1 MHPFLDP
8 SLHVRWSTLTPE
20 HIIPDI
26 TLALENAARKV
37 DEVCQ
42 TDRGR
47 MTFANTFLAF
57 EASTAELGEA
67 WGKVGHL
74 DAVCNSPEL
83 RTAYNEMLP
92 KVTGFYTKLMMNEAL
107 WDLLKTYAATP
118 EAKALTGVPKRYLEE
133 TLADFRASGADL
145 SPDKKRRLEAI
156 EAELAVATQKYSE
169 NVLDS
174 TNAWELI
181 ITDESQLK
189 GLPETAKNAALADAG
204 AKGLGSPES
213 PAWRLTLKAPCMIP
227 VMEHA
232 DDESIRQQMWQG
244 STGIGRQEPWDNT
257 GLIGTI
263 LKLRGEKAQL
273 LGKAN
278 FADLVLER
286 RMARNGDNAIAF
298 TEDMHRRI
306 TDAFTRQTRELQEY
320 KAEAVSQPTGLLEP
334 WETAYWSEKRRKAL
348 YDFDEEE
355 LRPYFPIEGV
365 LGGMFHIAETLFG
378 LKIKERPVVFKNS
391 GTQHDETV
399 PAGQPE
405 GDADEVVEVWHP
417 EVKFYE
423 IFNTQGTH
431 LGSFYADWHPRDSKR
446 GGAWMNYLK
455 TGSPPAG
462 ERDREPHLGL
472 ICGNM
477 TPSVDGKPALLS
489 HNEVETVF
497 HEFGHLLHHLLGNVE
512 IKSLNGVNVAWDFV
526 ELPSQ
531 IMENFCWDRESLDF
545 FARHHVTHEP
555 VPPRLFKK
563 MMAAKNY
570 LSAVTTMRQLAFGKM
585 DLEFHRKPN
594 PADDMDLDA
603 LTDELLKGYVMP
615 MKTKSPSMARRFTHL
630 FASPVGYAAG
640 YYSYKWAEVL
650 DADCFSRFQK
660 EGILNPATGH
670 AFRDCILSK
679 GNSEPPEKLFK
690 DFMGRAPEL
699 TPLLER
705 NGLV

>member
-1 MHPFLDP
+1 MSPFLDS
-8 SLHVRWSTLTPE
+8 SLHIRWSTLTPDA
-20 HIIPDI
+20 IVPDI
-26 TLALENAARKV
+26 TAALADAEARV
-37 DEVCQ
+37 DAVCR

-47 MTFANTFLAF
+47 MTFENTFLAF
-57 EASTAELGEA
+57 ESSTAGLSEA

-74 DAVCNSPEL
+74 DAVCNSPAL
-83 RTAYNEMLP
+83 REAYNEMLP
-92 KVTGFYTKLMMNEAL
+92 KVTAFYTKLMMNEAL
-107 WDLLKTYAATP
+107 WDLLKTYADTP
-118 EAKALTGVPKRYLEE
+118 EGKALTGVQKRYLEE
-133 TLADFRASGADL
+133 TLADFRGSGADL
-145 SPDKKRRLEAI
+145 PPNKKQQLEEI
-156 EAELAVATQKYSE
+156 EAELAIVTQKYSE

-174 TNAWELI
+174 TNGWELI
-181 ITDESQLK
+181 LTDEAQLA
-189 GLPETAKNAALADAG
+189 GLPDSAKSAALAEART
-204 AKGLGSPES
+204 KGHGTPEA

-227 VMEHA
+227 VMEHV
-232 DDESIRQQMWQG
+232 DDEAIRRQMWVG
-244 STGIGRQEPWDNT
+244 SSGIGRSGAWDNT
-257 GLIGTI
+257 GLIRTI
-263 LKLRGEKAQL
+263 LRLRQEKAQL

-286 RMARNGDNAIAF
+286 RMARNGARALEF

-306 TDAFTRQTRELQEY
+306 AGAFSRQTRELQEY
-320 KAEAVSQPTGLLEP
+320 KAEAVSQPTGPLEP

-355 LRPYFPIEGV
+355 LRPYFPINGV
-365 LGGMFHIAETLFG
+365 LGGMFNIAEQLFG
-378 LKIKERPVVFKNS
+378 IQIKERPTVFIDHAS
-391 GTQHDETV
+391 PSPEAST
-399 PAGQPE
+399 PAGP
-405 GDADEVVEVWHP
+405 DTIEVWHP

-423 IFNTQGTH
+423 IHNDRGTH

-455 TGSPPAG
+455 TGSPPSG

-477 TPSVDGKPALLS
+477 SPSVDGKPALLS
-489 HNEVETVF
+489 HGEVETVF

-531 IMENFCWDRESLDF
+531 IMENFCWDRESLDC
-545 FARHHVTHEP
+545 FAKHHETGEP
-555 VPPRLFKK
+555 IPGRLFKK

-585 DLEFHRKPN
+585 DLDLHRM
-594 PADDMDLDA
+594 PALAEDADLDEV
-603 LTDELLKGYVMP
+603 TDELLKGYVMP
-615 MKTKSPSMARRFTHL
+615 LRTKSPSMARRFTHL
-630 FASPVGYAAG
+630 FSSPVGYAAG

-660 EGILNPATGH
+660 EGILNPKTGH

-690 DFMGRAPEL
+690 DFMGRDPEL

>member
-1 MHPFLDP
+1 MSPFLDP
-8 SLHVRWSTLTPE
+8 ALHIRWSALKPE
-20 HIIPDI
+20 HVVPDI
-26 TLALENAARKV
+26 TAALEEAEAKV
-37 DEVCQ
+37 DAVCR

-47 MTFANTFLAF
+47 MTFETTFLAF
-57 EASTAELGEA
+57 ESSTSALGEA

-74 DAVCNSPEL
+74 DAVCNSDAL
-83 RTAYNEMLP
+83 REAYNEMLP
-92 KVTGFYTKLMMNEAL
+92 KVTAFYTKLMMNEAL
-107 WDLLKTYAATP
+107 WDLLKTYADTP
-118 EAKALTGVPKRYLEE
+118 EAKALTGVQKRYLEE
-133 TLADFRASGADL
+133 TMADFRASGADL
-145 SPDKKRRLEAI
+145 PADKKKRLEEI
-156 EAELAVATQKYSE
+156 EAELATATQKYSE

-174 TNAWELI
+174 TNGWELI
-181 ITDESQLK
+181 VTDESKLT
-189 GLPETAKNAALADAG
+189 GLPDSAKSAALAEAK
-204 AKGLGSPES
+204 AKGHGTDAE

-227 VMEHA
+227 VMEHVE
-232 DDESIRQQMWQG
+232 DDDIRRQMWEG
-244 STGIGRQEPWDNT
+244 SCGIGRREPWDNT
-257 GLIGTI
+257 SLIRWI
-263 LKLRGEKAQL
+263 LRLRQEKAQL
-273 LGKAN
+273 LGKSD

-286 RMARNGDNAIAF
+286 RMARNGARALEF

-306 TDAFTRQTRELQEY
+306 AEAFSRQTRELQEF
-320 KAEAVSQPTGLLEP
+320 KAEAVSQPTGPLEP
-334 WETAYWSEKRRKAL
+334 WETAYWAEKRRKAL

-355 LRPYFPIEGV
+355 LRPYFPINGV
-365 LGGMFHIAETLFG
+365 LGGMFNIAEQLFG
-378 LKIKERPVVFKNS
+378 IQIKEKPVIFKTN
-391 GTQHDETV
+391 
-399 PAGQPE
+399 PE
-405 GDADEVVEVWHP
+405 DDGNPDAVEVWHP

-423 IFNTQGTH
+423 IHNDRGTH

-455 TGSPPAG
+455 TGSPPSG
-462 ERDREPHLGL
+462 DRDREPHLGL

-489 HNEVETVF
+489 HGEVETVF

-531 IMENFCWDRESLDF
+531 IMENFCWDRDSLDC
-545 FARHHVTHEP
+545 FARHHETGDP
-555 VPPRLFKK
+555 IPARLFKK

-585 DLEFHRKPN
+585 DLELHRM
-594 PADDMDLDA
+594 PALEEESDLDA
-603 LTDELLKGYVMP
+603 VTDEVLKGYVMP
-615 MKTKSPSMARRFTHL
+615 LKTKSPSMARRFTHL

-660 EGILNPATGH
+660 EGILNPKTGQ

-679 GNSEPPEKLFK
+679 GNSEPPEKLFR
-690 DFMGRAPEL
+690 DFMGRDPEL

>member
-1 MHPFLDP
+1 MSPFLDP
-8 SLHVRWSTLTPE
+8 ALHIRWSALKPE
-20 HIIPDI
+20 HVVPDI
-26 TLALENAARKV
+26 IAALEEAEAKV
-37 DEVCQ
+37 DAVCR

-47 MTFANTFLAF
+47 MTFENTFLAF
-57 EASTAELGEA
+57 ESSTSALSEA

-74 DAVCNSPEL
+74 DAVCNSDDL
-83 RTAYNEMLP
+83 RAAYNEMLP
-92 KVTGFYTKLMMNEAL
+92 KVTAFYTKLMMNEAL
-107 WDLLKTYAATP
+107 WDLMKTYADTP
-118 EAKALTGVPKRYLEE
+118 EAKALTGVQKRYLEE
-133 TLADFRASGADL
+133 TMADFRASGADL
-145 SPDKKRRLEAI
+145 PPDRKKRLEEI
-156 EAELAVATQKYSE
+156 EAELATATQKYSE

-174 TNAWELI
+174 TNGWELI
-181 ITDESQLK
+181 LTEEGKLA
-189 GLPETAKNAALADAG
+189 GLPDSAKSAALAEAK
-204 AKGLGSPES
+204 AKGYGTEEA

-227 VMEHA
+227 VMEHV
-232 DDESIRQQMWQG
+232 DDDDIRRQMWEG
-244 STGIGRQEPWDNT
+244 SCGIGRREPWDNT
-257 GLIGTI
+257 NLIRQI
-263 LKLRGEKAQL
+263 LRLRQEKAQL
-273 LGKAN
+273 LGKSD

-286 RMARNGDNAIAF
+286 RMARNGARALEF

-306 TDAFTRQTRELQEY
+306 ADAFSRQTRELQEF
-320 KAEAVSQPTGLLEP
+320 KAEAVSQPTGPLEP
-334 WETAYWSEKRRKAL
+334 WETAYWAEKRRKAL

-355 LRPYFPIEGV
+355 LRPYFPIDGV
-365 LGGMFHIAETLFG
+365 LGGMFNIAEQLFG
-378 LKIKERPVVFKNS
+378 IQIKEKPVIFKTN
-391 GTQHDETV
+391 
-399 PAGQPE
+399 PE
-405 GDADEVVEVWHP
+405 DDGNPDAVEVWHP

-423 IFNTQGTH
+423 IHNDRGTH

-455 TGSPPAG
+455 TGSPPSGA
-462 ERDREPHLGL
+462 RDREPHLGL

-489 HNEVETVF
+489 HGEVETVF

-531 IMENFCWDRESLDF
+531 IMENFCWDRDSLDC
-545 FARHHVTHEP
+545 FARHHESGDP
-555 VPPRLFKK
+555 IPARLFKK

-585 DLEFHRKPN
+585 DLELHRM
-594 PADDMDLDA
+594 PAMEEESDLDA
-603 LTDELLKGYVMP
+603 VTDEVLKGYVMP
-615 MKTKSPSMARRFTHL
+615 LKTKSPSMARRFTHL

-660 EGILNPATGH
+660 EGILNPKTGQ

-679 GNSEPPEKLFK
+679 GNSEPPEKLFR
-690 DFMGRAPEL
+690 DFMGRDPEL

-705 NGLV
+705 NGLL

>member
-1 MHPFLDP
+1 MAPFLDS
-8 SLHVRWSTLTPE
+8 SLHIRWSALTPD
-20 HIIPDI
+20 HVVPDI
-26 TLALENAARKV
+26 TAALEEAEAKV
-37 DEVCQ
+37 DTVCR

-47 MTFANTFLAF
+47 MTFGNTFLAF
-57 EASTAELGEA
+57 EASTAALGEA

-74 DAVCNSPEL
+74 DAVCNSDAL
-83 RTAYNEMLP
+83 RAAYNEMLP
-92 KVTGFYTKLMMNEAL
+92 KVTAFYTRLMMNEAL
-107 WDLLKTYAATP
+107 WDLLKTYADTP
-118 EAKALTGVPKRYLEE
+118 QAKTLTGVQKRYLEE

-145 SPDKKRRLEAI
+145 PPDKKKRLEEI
-156 EAELAVATQKYSE
+156 EAELATATQKYSE

-174 TNAWELI
+174 TNQWDLI
-181 ITDESQLK
+181 VTDEAQLA
-189 GLPETAKNAALADAG
+189 GLPESAKSAALAEAK
-204 AKGLGSPES
+204 AKGLGSPEA
-213 PAWRLTLKAPCMIP
+213 PAWRLTLKAPCLIP
-227 VMEHA
+227 VMEHV
-232 DDESIRQQMWQG
+232 DDEAIRRQMWEG
-244 STGIGRQEPWDNT
+244 SIGIGRKEPWDNT
-257 GLIGTI
+257 GLIRSI
-263 LKLRGEKAQL
+263 LRLRQEKAQL

-286 RMARNGDNAIAF
+286 RMARNGDRAMEF

-306 TDAFTRQTRELQEY
+306 AGAFSRQTRELQEF
-320 KAEAVSQPTGLLEP
+320 KAEAVCQPTGPLEP
-334 WETAYWSEKRRKAL
+334 WETAYWAEKRRKAL

-355 LRPYFPIEGV
+355 LRPWFPIEGV
-365 LGGMFHIAETLFG
+365 LGGMFNIAEQLFG
-378 LKIKERPVVFKNS
+378 IQIKERPAVFHENANGPS
-391 GTQHDETV
+391 AAE
-399 PAGQPE
+399 AI
-405 GDADEVVEVWHP
+405 EVWHP

-423 IFNTQGTH
+423 IHNDRGTH

-455 TGSPPAG
+455 TGAPPNG
-462 ERDREPHLGL
+462 DRDREPHLGL

-477 TPSVDGKPALLS
+477 TPSVEGKPALLS
-489 HNEVETVF
+489 HGEVETVF

-531 IMENFCWDRESLDF
+531 IMENFCWDRASLDC
-545 FARHHVTHEP
+545 FARHYQTGAVI
-555 VPPRLFKK
+555 PPRLFKK

-585 DLEFHRKPN
+585 DLELHRR
-594 PADDMDLDA
+594 PALEEGSDLDEV
-603 LTDELLKGYVMP
+603 TDYLLKGYIMP
-615 MKTKSPSMARRFTHL
+615 LKTKAPSMVRRFTHL

-660 EGILNPATGH
+660 EGILNPETGR

-690 DFMGRAPEL
+690 DFMGRDPEL

-705 NGLV
+705 SGLV

>member
-26 TLALENAARKV
+26 SLALERAEQKV

-67 WGKVGHL
+67 WGKVGNL

-83 RTAYNEMLP
+83 RTAYNAMLP
-92 KVTGFYTKLMMNEAL
+92 RVTEFYTKLMMNEAL
-107 WDLLKTYAATP
+107 WDLLKTYADTP
-118 EAKALTGVPKRYLEE
+118 DAKALTGVPRRYLEE

-145 SPDKKRRLEAI
+145 PSGKKRRLEAI
-156 EAELAVATQKYSE
+156 EAELATATQKYGE

-174 TNAWELI
+174 TNAWELV
-181 ITDESQLK
+181 ITDESQLA
-189 GLPETAKNAALADAG
+189 GLPDTAKSAALAEARS
-204 AKGLGSPES
+204 KGMGSLES
-213 PAWRLTLKAPCMIP
+213 PAWRLTLKAPSMIP
-227 VMEHA
+227 VMEYVEE
-232 DDESIRQQMWQG
+232 ESIRQQMWQG
-244 STGIGRQEPWDNT
+244 SAGIGRQDPWDNT
-257 GLIGTI
+257 SLIRTI
-263 LKLRGEKAQL
+263 LGLRGEKAKL

-286 RMARNGDNAIAF
+286 RMARNGDNAMAF

-306 TDAFTRQTRELQEY
+306 TDAFSRQTRELQEY

-355 LRPYFPIEGV
+355 LRPYFPIDGV

-378 LKIKERPVVFKNS
+378 LRIQEQPAVFRDPNNQS
-391 GTQHDETV
+391 AAPGAAAGLADG
-399 PAGQPE
+399 PA
-405 GDADEVVEVWHP
+405 AIEVWHP

-423 IFNTQGTH
+423 IHNPQGTH

-455 TGSPPAG
+455 TGLPPAG
-462 ERDREPHLGL
+462 GRDREPHLGL

-477 TPSVDGKPALLS
+477 TPSVDGQPALLS
-489 HNEVETVF
+489 HPEVETVF
-497 HEFGHLLHHLLGNVE
+497 HEFGHLLHHLLGDVE

-531 IMENFCWDRESLDF
+531 IMENFCWDRESLDC
-545 FARHHVTHEP
+545 FAKHYITGESIP
-555 VPPRLFKK
+555 VRLFKK

-570 LSAVTTMRQLAFGKM
+570 LSAVTTMRQLAFGRM
-585 DLEFHRKPN
+585 DLELHRTPP
-594 PADDMDLDA
+594 PAEDTDLDA
-603 LTDELLKGYVMP
+603 LTDDLLKGYVMP

-630 FASPVGYAAG
+630 FSSPVGYAAG

-705 NGLV
+705 NGLI

>member
-1 MHPFLDP
+1 MHPFLDS
-8 SLHVRWSTLTPE
+8 SLHIRWSTLTPE
-20 HIIPDI
+20 HIVPDI
-26 TLALENAARKV
+26 TLALAHAESKL
-37 DEVCQ
+37 DEVCR

-47 MTFANTFLAF
+47 MTFGSTFLAF
-57 EASTAELGEA
+57 ENCTNALSEA

-74 DAVCNSPEL
+74 DAVCNSPAL
-83 RTAYNEMLP
+83 RGAYNKMLP
-92 KVTGFYTKLMMNEAL
+92 EVTAFFTKLMMNEAL
-107 WDLLKTYAATP
+107 WDLLRTYADTP
-118 EAKALTGVPKRYLEE
+118 EAKALTGVQKRYLEE

-145 SPDKKRRLEAI
+145 PTDRKQRLETI
-156 EAELAVATQKYSE
+156 EAELATATQKYSE

-174 TNAWELI
+174 TNDWDLI
-181 ITDESQLK
+181 ITDEAELA
-189 GLPETAKNAALADAG
+189 GLPDSAKSAALAEARV
-204 AKGLGSPES
+204 KGYGTEEA
-213 PAWRLTLKAPCMIP
+213 PAWRLTLKAPSMVP
-227 VMEHA
+227 VMEHVVS
-232 DDESIRQQMWQG
+232 DSIRHRMWEG
-244 STGIGRQEPWDNT
+244 STGIGRKEPWDNT
-257 GLIGTI
+257 GLIRTI
-263 LKLRGEKAQL
+263 LRLRQEKAKL

-286 RMARNGDNAIAF
+286 RMARNGDRAIEF

-306 TDAFTRQTRELQEY
+306 ADAFSRQIRELQEY

-355 LRPYFPIEGV
+355 LRPWFPINGV
-365 LGGMFHIAETLFG
+365 LGGMFNIAETLFG
-378 LKIKERPVVFKNS
+378 IKIRELPVVFLDRENLS
-391 GTQHDETV
+391 GDV
-399 PAGQPE
+399 NP
-405 GDADEVVEVWHP
+405 DAIEVWHP
-417 EVKFYE
+417 EVKFYQIHNE
-423 IFNTQGTH
+423 LGTH

-455 TGSPPAG
+455 TGSPPSG

-489 HNEVETVF
+489 HGEVETVF

-531 IMENFCWDRESLDF
+531 IMENFCWDRDSLDY
-545 FARHHVTHEP
+545 FARHFETGEP
-555 VPPRLFKK
+555 IPARLFKK

-585 DLEFHRKPN
+585 DLDLHRMEA
-594 PADDMDLDA
+594 PADGSDLDE
-603 LTDELLKGYVMP
+603 LTDDLLKGYVMP
-615 MKTKSPSMARRFTHL
+615 LKTKSPSMARRFTHL

-660 EGILNPATGH
+660 EGILNPAIGH

-679 GNSEPPEKLFK
+679 GNSEPPEKLFR
-690 DFMGRAPEL
+690 DFMGRDPEL

-705 NGLV
+705 SGLI

>member
-1 MHPFLDP
+1 MSPFLDS
-8 SLHVRWSTLTPE
+8 SLLIRWSTLTPE
-20 HIIPDI
+20 HIVPDL
-26 TLALENAARKV
+26 TAALEDAEAKV
-37 DEVCQ
+37 DALCR

-47 MTFANTFLAF
+47 MTFESTFLAF
-57 EASTAELGEA
+57 EESTTALGEA

-74 DAVCNSPEL
+74 DSVCNSPEL
-83 RTAYNEMLP
+83 REAHNLMLP
-92 KVTGFYTKLMMNEAL
+92 KVTEFYTRLMMNEAL
-107 WDLLKTYAATP
+107 WDLLKTYAETP
-118 EAKALTGVPKRYLEE
+118 EAKGLTGVRKRYFEE
-133 TLADFRASGADL
+133 TMADFRASGADL
-145 SPDKKRRLEAI
+145 PPDKKARLEII
-156 EAELAVATQKYSE
+156 EAELATATQKYSE

-174 TNAWELI
+174 TNGWELV
-181 ITDESQLK
+181 ITEEERLA
-189 GLPETAKNAALADAG
+189 GLPDSAKSSAQAEAK
-204 AKGLGSPES
+204 AKGYGTTEA

-227 VMEHA
+227 VMEHV
-232 DDESIRQQMWQG
+232 DDEDIRRQMWEG
-244 STGIGRQEPWDNT
+244 STGIGRKEPWDNT
-257 GLIGTI
+257 GLIRTI
-263 LKLRGEKAQL
+263 LRLRQEKAQL

-286 RMARNGDNAIAF
+286 RMARNGDRALEF

-306 TDAFTRQTRELQEY
+306 SGAFSRQIRELQEY
-320 KAEAVSQPTGLLEP
+320 KAEAVSQPTGPLEP
-334 WETAYWSEKRRKAL
+334 WETAYWSEKRRKEL

-355 LRPYFPIEGV
+355 LRPYFPIDGV
-365 LGGMFHIAETLFG
+365 LGGMFDIAQQLFG
-378 LKIKERPVVFKNS
+378 IRITERPVIFL
-391 GTQHDETV
+391 D
-399 PAGQPE
+399 PAAPPAPSAPAPNP
-405 GDADEVVEVWHP
+405 DAVEVWHP

-423 IFNTQGTH
+423 IRNARGTH

-462 ERDREPHLGL
+462 DRDRLPHLGL

-477 TPSVDGKPALLS
+477 TPSVEGKPALLS
-489 HNEVETVF
+489 HGEVETVF

-531 IMENFCWDRESLDF
+531 IMENFCWDRESLDC
-545 FARHHVTHEP
+545 FARHYETGEP
-555 VPPRLFKK
+555 IPGRLFKK

-585 DLEFHRKPN
+585 DLDFHRM
-594 PADDMDLDA
+594 PAPEEETDLDE

-615 MKTKSPSMARRFTHL
+615 LKTKAPSMARRFTHL

-660 EGILNPATGH
+660 EGILNPTTGQ

-679 GNSEPPEKLFK
+679 GNSEPPEKLFR
-690 DFMGRAPEL
+690 DFMGRDPEI

-705 NGLV
+705 SGLL

>member
-1 MHPFLDP
+1 MSPFLDS
-8 SLHVRWSTLTPE
+8 SLHIRWSTLTPDV
-20 HIIPDI
+20 IVPDI
-26 TLALENAARKV
+26 TAALADAEAKV
-37 DEVCQ
+37 DAVCR

-47 MTFANTFLAF
+47 MNFDTTLLAF
-57 EASTAELGEA
+57 ESSTAGLSEA

-74 DAVCNSPEL
+74 DAVCNSPAL
-83 RTAYNEMLP
+83 REAYHEMLP
-92 KVTGFYTKLMMNEAL
+92 KVTAFYTKLMMNEAL
-107 WDLLKTYAATP
+107 WDLLKTYADTP
-118 EAKALTGVPKRYLEE
+118 EAKALTGVQKRYLEE

-145 SPDKKRRLEAI
+145 PPDKKQRLEEI
-156 EAELAVATQKYSE
+156 EAELATVTQQYSE

-174 TNAWELI
+174 TNGWELI
-181 ITDESQLK
+181 LTDEAQLA
-189 GLPETAKNAALADAG
+189 GLPDSAKSAALAE
-204 AKGLGSPES
+204 AKTKGHGTPEA

-227 VMEHA
+227 VMEHI
-232 DDESIRQQMWQG
+232 DDEAIRHQMWVG
-244 STGIGRQEPWDNT
+244 SSGIGRTGAWDNT
-257 GLIGTI
+257 GLIRTI
-263 LKLRGEKAQL
+263 LRLRQEKAHL

-286 RMARNGDNAIAF
+286 RMARNGARALEF

-306 TDAFTRQTRELQEY
+306 AGAFSRQTRELQEY
-320 KAEAVSQPTGLLEP
+320 KAEAVSQPTGPLEP

-355 LRPYFPIEGV
+355 LRPYFPIDGV
-365 LGGMFHIAETLFG
+365 LGGMFNIAEQLFG
-378 LKIKERPVVFKNS
+378 IQIKQQPTVFI
-391 GTQHDETV
+391 DPAAPAPETS
-399 PAGQPE
+399 PSAAP
-405 GDADEVVEVWHP
+405 DTIEVWHP

-423 IFNTQGTH
+423 IHNDRGTH

-455 TGSPPAG
+455 TGSPPSG

-477 TPSVDGKPALLS
+477 SPSVDGKPALLS
-489 HNEVETVF
+489 HGEVETVF

-531 IMENFCWDRESLDF
+531 IMENFCWDRESLDC
-545 FARHHVTHEP
+545 FAKHHETGEP
-555 VPPRLFKK
+555 IPGRLFKK

-585 DLEFHRKPN
+585 DLDLHRM
-594 PADDMDLDA
+594 PALAEDADLDEV
-603 LTDELLKGYVMP
+603 TDELLKGYVMP
-615 MKTKSPSMARRFTHL
+615 LRTKSPSMARRFTHL
-630 FASPVGYAAG
+630 FSSPVGYAAG

-660 EGILNPATGH
+660 EGILNPKTGH

-690 DFMGRAPEL
+690 DFMGRDPEL